1 MSRTIVNNSDGLNS
15 WDIEQSTGVT
25 NAITDVRVISNDSDG
40 LNSWDIEQS
49 TSTTSS
55 TTVVR
60 YINRVLASIFTL
72 SDGNGNVI
80 QDGINNQIITG

>member
-1 MSRTIVNNSDGLNS
+1 MSRTIVNISDGLNS
-15 WDIEQSTGVT
+15 WDIQQSTGVT
-25 NAITDVRVISNDSDG
+25 NIITDVVIISNDSDG

-49 TSTTSS
+49 TSETSS

-72 SDGNGNVI
+72 SDGNGNTI